1 MPQDTA
7 NLVRERA
14 RRHLVA
20 ALRRVRIDSALALA
34 EQNRTAES
42 DLQRLQAKLSEATL
56 AEEAA
61 LIEGGPT
68 LPFARLLKRLQLN
81 PLGVRMLMVYVALE
95 LDPLFAITVSALAG
109 EEPRQGLSAKVMA
122 QIFRFGGDEALELAL
137 SSSHP
142 LVRTALLEGST
153 SQAYPD
159 SLRPYRL
166 APRVASFLEGADEI
180 DPLLRRAGNVVEVPS
195 SVEGPDGLAH
205 ARGAEELA
213 QRVIELEEDVIVC
226 VEGMDGVGRRTLCAA
241 VARRYGREVVSIDL
255 GRLSAER
262 TRASAELRALRREC
276 WLRGAVPLVA
286 RLDALSRGDARRNEL
301 LTEVGEMLE
310 GDGAMHGPAFVTGV
324 TGVELPETRRR
335 VLRVRVDPPGVELRH
350 AIWSR
355 ALGLEADTLS
365 VEREVEGQAAGPT
378 VTLSEVV
385 QLYALTPGSIGRA
398 AANARLLSR
407 GRAPSAGELR
417 AGVQAEI
424 QERFGGLAQRV
435 ATTQGWDD
443 LVLPQDTLDDVKAF
457 GSRAVNA
464 TKVYETWGFR
474 RKLQKGLGLA
484 ALFSG
489 PPGTGKTMVAGL
501 IAQSLGLE
509 MYMVDLSQV
518 VSKWVGETEK
528 QLGKI
533 FDAAQMGNVVL
544 LFDEADALFAKRTE
558 VKSSN
563 DRYANLE
570 VNYLLTRL
578 ESFGGVA
585 ILTTNLEASVDPAF
599 KRRLAAEVR
608 FYAPEQPE
616 RERLWSTILPKETP
630 VEGKLDFTRLADRYK
645 ELAGGHI
652 RNAVLRAAFL
662 AANEE
667 GVVTQSVLE
676 RAATSEYRAMGKVL

>member
-1 MPQDTA
+1 M
-7 NLVRERA
+7 
-14 RRHLVA
+14 
-20 ALRRVRIDSALALA
+20 
-34 EQNRTAES
+34 
-42 DLQRLQAKLSEATL
+42 
-56 AEEAA
+56 
-61 LIEGGPT
+61 
-68 LPFARLLKRLQLN
+68 
-81 PLGVRMLMVYVALE
+81 
-95 LDPLFAITVSALAG
+95 G
-109 EEPRQGLSAKVMA
+109 E
-122 QIFRFGGDEALELAL
+122 
-137 SSSHP
+137 
-142 LVRTALLEGST
+142 T
-153 SQAYPD
+153 
-159 SLRPYRL
+159 
-166 APRVASFLEGADEI
+166 
-180 DPLLRRAGNVVEVPS
+180 
-195 SVEGPDGLAH
+195 
-205 ARGAEELA
+205 
-213 QRVIELEEDVIVC
+213 
-226 VEGMDGVGRRTLCAA
+226 
-241 VARRYGREVVSIDL
+241 
-255 GRLSAER
+255 
-262 TRASAELRALRREC
+262 
-276 WLRGAVPLVA
+276 
-286 RLDALSRGDARRNEL
+286 
-301 LTEVGEMLE
+301 LE
-310 GDGAMHGPAFVTGV
+310 GDGAMHGPAFITGGS
-324 TGVELPETRRR
+324 GVELPETRRR

-365 VEREVEGQAAGPT
+365 VEREVEGQVAGPT

-616 RERLWSTILPKETP
+616 RERLWATMLPKEAPIT
-630 VEGKLDFTRLADRYK
+630 GTLDFARLADRYK

-662 AANEE
+662 AANEA